1 MRSPTA
7 SVVVAALV
15 LVPVMAVAQQ
25 PAADTVAQVNRQRV
39 ANPAQYEAARKKH
52 MAWHKSQGDK
62 WAWNV
67 YEITTGP
74 DTGAYLIS
82 TIGHSWADIEAW
94 QGKLG
99 TADTENAQQ
108 TMGGTIEKTETT
120 YWSTVNAI
128 SRLPPASAPPA
139 PFLHVT
145 VFELKGGQ
153 DFAMMAAVG
162 KIKAAL
168 EAAKFPTSAIWYRL
182 ASGGP
187 ISNYAVVVPLPNMTA
202 IGGPAVATTLVSQ
215 LGEQK
220 ATALL
225 NELFATVA
233 STRTEL
239 LQYRPD
245 LSYAP

>member
-7 SVVVAALV
+7 SVVVAALA
-15 LVPVMAVAQQ
+15 LAPVVAAAQQ
-25 PAADTVAQVNRQRV
+25 PAADTIAQVNRQHV
-39 ANPAQYEAARKKH
+39 SSPAQYEAARKKH

-82 TIGHSWADIEAW
+82 TIGHSWPEIEAW

-99 TADTENAQQ
+99 TADTDNAQQ
-108 TMGGTIEKTETT
+108 TMGGTIAKTETS
-120 YWSTVNAI
+120 YWTTVNAM
-128 SRLPPASAPPA
+128 SRLPQASTAPA

-145 VFELKGGQ
+145 LFELKGGQ
-153 DFAMMAAVG
+153 DFAMMAAIG

-182 ASGGP
+182 VSGGP
-187 ISNYAVVVPLPNMTA
+187 ISNYAVVVPLPNMSA
-202 IGGPAVATTLVSQ
+202 LGGPTVATTLVSQ

-220 ATALL
+220 AAALL

-239 LQYRPD
+239 LQHRPD
-245 LSYAP
+245 LSYTP